1 MAGAALGN
9 ADGGPERLERMI
21 VPEPCEMV
29 LLVQAEFDG
38 ELDAGQAA
46 SLQIH
51 RAQCPVCQGAEL
63 ELARARELVREL
75 SYRTIPD
82 AVRERVLAGLAA
94 ARPTPARGPA
104 MSRLSSR
111 FHSWGH
117 SAMGFS
123 LGAACTAAVVFIVL
137 SPAQQ
142 SLTEQVIAG
151 HVRALQPGHLEDV
164 PSTDQHTVKPW
175 FDGRIDFAPP
185 VKDLALKGFPLQGGR
200 LDYIGGRPVAAL
212 IYQRDKHIIDLF
224 AWPAAG
230 DLKLAPEFTEH
241 NGYNV
246 LHWVENNTELW
257 AVSDIAP
264 DQLHKF
270 VSDWERSP

>member
-1 MAGAALGN
+1 VT
-9 ADGGPERLERMI
+9 DR
-21 VPEPCEMV
+21 CEMI

-38 ELDAGQAA
+38 ELDAAQAA
-46 SLQIH
+46 NLRIH
-51 RAQCPVCQGAEL
+51 REQCPICRAAEL
-63 ELARARELVREL
+63 DLTRAREMLREMP
-75 SYRTIPD
+75 YQPTPD
-82 AVRERVLAGLAA
+82 AVRECVLAALDA
-94 ARPTPARGPA
+94 ARPKPAPRPA
-104 MSRLSSR
+104 KYRLSSR
-111 FHSWGH
+111 FHWWRH
-117 SAMGFS
+117 SAAGFG
-123 LGAACTAAVVFIVL
+123 LGVACTAAVAFL
-137 SPAQQ
+137 LQSPAEQ
-142 SLTEQVIAG
+142 SLTEQVIVG

-185 VKDLALKGFPLQGGR
+185 IKDLAPKGFPLQGGR

-224 AWPAAG
+224 VWPAAE
-230 DLKLAPEFTEH
+230 DLKLAPEFTER

-257 AVSDIAP
+257 AVSDVAP

>member
-1 MAGAALGN
+1 
-9 ADGGPERLERMI
+9 MI
-21 VPEPCEMV
+21 VPELCEMV

-38 ELDAGQAA
+38 ELDAAQAA

-51 RAQCPVCQGAEL
+51 RAQCRVCQAAEL

-75 SYRTIPD
+75 SYPTTPD
-82 AVRERVLAGLAA
+82 GVRERVLAGLAA
-94 ARPTPARGPA
+94 ARPKPALRSA
-104 MSRLSSR
+104 MSRLFSR
-111 FHSWGH
+111 FHSWRH
-117 SAMGFS
+117 PTMGFG
-123 LGAACTAAVVFIVL
+123 LGAACTAAVALLVL
-137 SPAQQ
+137 SPTQQ

-185 VKDLALKGFPLQGGR
+185 VKDLAPKGFPLRGGR

-212 IYQRDKHIIDLF
+212 IYQRDKHIIELF
-224 AWPAAG
+224 AWPATG
-230 DLKLAPEFTEH
+230 DLKLAPEFTER

-257 AVSDIAP
+257 AVSDVAP

-270 VSDWERSP
+270 VSDWERAP

>member
-1 MAGAALGN
+1 
-9 ADGGPERLERMI
+9 MI

-38 ELDAGQAA
+38 ELDAAQAA
-46 SLQIH
+46 TLQIH
-51 RAQCPVCQGAEL
+51 RAQCPVCQEAEL
-63 ELARARELVREL
+63 ELARAREFVREL

-94 ARPTPARGPA
+94 ARPKPALAPA
-104 MSRLSSR
+104 MSRVSSH
-111 FHSWGH
+111 FHSWLH
-117 SAMGFS
+117 SAMGFG
-123 LGAACTAAVVFIVL
+123 LGIACTAAVAFLVL
-137 SPAQQ
+137 SPAEQ

-185 VKDLALKGFPLQGGR
+185 VKDLAPKGFPLRGGR

-212 IYQRDKHIIDLF
+212 IYQRDKHIIELF
-224 AWPAAG
+224 AWPATG
-230 DLKLAPEFTEH
+230 DLKLAPEFTER

-257 AVSDIAP
+257 AVSDVAP

-270 VSDWERSP
+270 VSDWERAP

>member
-9 ADGGPERLERMI
+9 ADGGLERLERMI
-21 VPEPCEMV
+21 VPEPCEMI

-38 ELDAGQAA
+38 ELDAAQAA

-51 RAQCPVCQGAEL
+51 RAQCRVCQAAEL

-82 AVRERVLAGLAA
+82 AVRERVLAGLAV
-94 ARPTPARGPA
+94 ARPKPALRSA
-104 MSRLSSR
+104 MSVLSSR
-111 FHSWGH
+111 FHSWRH
-117 SAMGFS
+117 STMGFGV
-123 LGAACTAAVVFIVL
+123 GAACTAAVAFLVL

-142 SLTEQVIAG
+142 SLTEQIIAG

-164 PSTDQHTVKPW
+164 LSTDQHTVKPW
-175 FDGRIDFAPP
+175 FDGRLDFAPP
-185 VKDLALKGFPLQGGR
+185 VKDLAPKGFPLQGGR
-200 LDYIGGRPVAAL
+200 LDYIAGRPVAAL
-212 IYQRDKHIIDLF
+212 VYQRDKHLIDLF

-230 DLKLAPEFTEH
+230 EARPVAEFTEH

-257 AVSDIAP
+257 AVSDVAP